1 METKDLI
8 DRAAR
13 TCGSTSAV
21 ARAMGVNSGRVFEW
35 RSGSRPCPPDRVDQL
50 AELAGLPMETR
61 VRTVWE
67 AVRRA
72 AGKTLAA
79 LALGAVAITL
89 VSSLG
94 GPGALS
100 VAGSGSFRR
109 R

>member
-1 METKDLI
+1 MEPKDLI
-8 DRAAR
+8 ERAAR
-13 TCGSTSAV
+13 TCGSKSAV
-21 ARAMGVNSGRVFEW
+21 ARAIGVTPQRVWEW
-35 RSGSRPCPPDRVDQL
+35 ETGSRGCPPDRIDQL
-50 AELAGLPMETR
+50 AELAELPMESR
-61 VRTVWE
+61 VRAVWE
-67 AVRRA
+67 AVRKA

-100 VAGSGSFRR
+100 VAGSGLFRR

>member
-8 DRAAR
+8 ERAAK
-13 TCGSTSAV
+13 TCGSQAAV
-21 ARAMGVNSGRVFEW
+21 ARAMGVLPLRVTQWKSGT
-35 RSGSRPCPPDRVDQL
+35 RSCPPERIDQL

-100 VAGSGSFRR
+100 VAGSGCFRR